1 MNDIKRDAAE
11 IKACMR
17 EVESL
22 TDELLIAVS
31 KLRIKLLQARANPGV
46 TPHEGQA
53 ALLRLQQADRAILT
67 GSNNL
72 FRVHDEL
79 SEIAVRMDA
88 EHPTP
93 ASGLLVEAAFQPE
106 TETAL

>member
-31 KLRIKLLQARANPGV
+31 KLRIKMLQARANPGV

-67 GSNNL
+67 GSNNF

-79 SEIAVRMDA
+79 SELAVKMNA

-93 ASGLLVEAAFQPE
+93 ATGMLTVAE
-106 TETAL
+106 TEQEPEPAL